1 MNETKKVKILNVNFD
16 NLSMLEAVEQVSR
29 NGGFVCT
36 PNVDHL
42 IKLQQDY
49 EFYSIV
55 NSADFVLC
63 DSQIIVAISRLLGTP
78 LKERVAGSDFFRE
91 FYLFNRK
98 NENIR
103 IFLLGGNNQ
112 EVVEKAKKN
121 INERV
126 GREIVVGAYSPPY
139 GFEASDELCE
149 KIINEVNASGATV
162 LVVGVGAP
170 KQEKW
175 IWKYKE
181 LLPNVNTFLPLGA
194 TINMEAGVLKKAP
207 RVLSKLGLEW
217 FFRFLQEPRRLFKRY
232 FIDDMKFF
240 KLIAQQMAGKYQDP
254 FIKEGKKDV

>member
-1 MNETKKVKILNVNFD
+1 MKERKKVKILNINFD
-16 NLSMLEAVEQVSR
+16 NLSMYEAIELISCD
-29 NGGFVCT
+29 GGFVCT

-42 IKLQQDY
+42 IKLQQDF

-55 NSADFVLC
+55 SSADFVLC
-63 DSQIIVAISRLLGTP
+63 DSQIIVAISKLLGTP

-91 FYLFNRK
+91 FYLFNKK

-103 IFLLGGNNQ
+103 IFLLGGDSQ
-112 EVVEKAKKN
+112 KIVEKAKKN
-121 INERV
+121 INKRA

-139 GFEASDELCE
+139 GFETSDELCE
-149 KIINEVNASGATV
+149 KIVNSINTSGATV

-175 IWKYKE
+175 IWKYKD

-207 RVLSKLGLEW
+207 RFLSKMGLEW

-240 KLIAQQMAGKYQDP
+240 GLIVQQMAGKYQDP
-254 FIKEGKKDV
+254 FTKEGKENV